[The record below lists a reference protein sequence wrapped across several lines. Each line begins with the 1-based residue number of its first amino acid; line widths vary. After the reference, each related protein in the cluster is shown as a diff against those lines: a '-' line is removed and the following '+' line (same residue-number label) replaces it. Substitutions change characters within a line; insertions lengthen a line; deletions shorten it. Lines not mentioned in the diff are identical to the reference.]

1 MQKSKNSIKT
11 GGVVL
16 VQLVLLAG
24 ILTQGVSAGLGSA
37 IVLIA
42 LLPWLLRATSSSSAS
57 ASRADSTAYSA
68 QIKSGA
74 NNKTQS
80 AVASTAGSLSQ
91 PERGDAAQVK
101 RLQAVINQNIERIK
115 EPLIKQHNI
124 VDESAETLNES
135 FFGLQTVSEQ
145 QSEISST
152 LVNNLLAN
160 QNSQYNL
167 KAVLPRTEAII
178 NEFIATLQNVSNKS
192 TSAVSSIHDMSDKL
206 DVVFKLLNEVR
217 GLSEQTNLLALN
229 AAIEA
234 ARAGEAGRGF
244 AVVAQEVR
252 NLSVKAEALNNQI
265 EKEIQIAQQ
274 TVKAANHTVGE
285 MATID
290 MSHIEASKQS
300 VDDMLQG
307 VQQVNTEIEREV
319 QKIQELG
326 QTLVQHVGDG
336 VRCLQFAD
344 IVMQQGDYAQDS
356 LHYLEEALQL
366 LDKLHH
372 GGVESAHIE
381 QLEQKTSN
389 RSAPAASQSS
399 MDEGEV
405 ELF

>member
-1 MQKSKNSIKT
+1 MRKSKNFIKT
-11 GGVVL
+11 GGVAL
-16 VQLVLLAG
+16 LQLGLLAG
-24 ILTQGVSAGLGSA
+24 ILTQDVSAGLGSA

-42 LLPWLLRATSSSSAS
+42 LLPWLLTGSSPSSAS
-57 ASRADSTAYSA
+57 ASRAASTADSA
-68 QIKSGA
+68 QPKSSDKH
-74 NNKTQS
+74 NPQS
-80 AVASTAGSLSQ
+80 AVASSSQ
-91 PERGDAAQVK
+91 SGRGDAAQVK

-135 FFGLQTVSEQ
+135 FFGLQMVSEQ

-167 KAVLPRTEAII
+167 KTVLPRTEAII
-178 NEFIATLQNVSNKS
+178 NEFIATLHNVSQKS

-326 QTLVQHVGDG
+326 QILVQHVGDG

-372 GGVESAHIE
+372 GGVESAHLE

-399 MDEGEV
+399 MAEGEV